1 MHTPFTDGYNV
12 LKSDCPPEGEQIKHP
27 YRSIIGIITYAAY
40 VSRPDIMYH
49 ASKLGQVS
57 QNPGLTHWNMAKRV
71 LKYLYQ
77 TRDRG
82 PFYKRNG
89 PDLEMYSDS
98 SYADIKP
105 ETLDPSSDELRSTIA
120 HVAMLSGGAI
130 TWSSK
135 VMKGKRALSSGE
147 AETAAASEAC
157 RTILF
162 LRGLL
167 EFMTNKFEGPTPL
180 KIDATVAITIANR
193 EGLTNKSRHMQ
204 IKHLFI
210 QECVIDNDM
219 RVHKSNRGNVVTQ
232 KVDTTA
238 QLADPLTK
246 PLGKILHKQ
255 YLDILAPK
263 LITRA

>member
-1 MHTPFTDGYNV
+1 MRARGLAT
-12 LKSDCPPEGEQIKHP
+12 
-27 YRSIIGIITYAAY
+27 SITSY
-40 VSRPDIMYH
+40 VFIANNNHCYSTGVVVRLL
-49 ASKLGQVS
+49 AQ
-57 QNPGLTHWNMAKRV
+57 
-71 LKYLYQ
+71 
-77 TRDRG
+77 RG
-82 PFYKRNG
+82 HR
-89 PDLEMYSDS
+89 
-98 SYADIKP
+98 
-105 ETLDPSSDELRSTIA
+105 
-120 HVAMLSGGAI
+120 
-130 TWSSK
+130 
-135 VMKGKRALSSGE
+135 RALRRNRGRYGHRHAGTGVFSSAKQDFGSAAPAS

-157 RTILF
+157 RAILF

-167 EFMTNKFEGPTPL
+167 EFMTNKFETPTPL
-180 KIDATVAITIANR
+180 KIDATVAIAIANR

-204 IKHLFI
+204 IKHLLI